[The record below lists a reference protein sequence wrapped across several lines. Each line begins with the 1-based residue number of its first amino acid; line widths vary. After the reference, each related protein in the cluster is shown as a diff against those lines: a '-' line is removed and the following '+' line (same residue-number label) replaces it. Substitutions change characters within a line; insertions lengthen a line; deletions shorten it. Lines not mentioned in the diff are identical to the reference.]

1 MRIIDFLQFIQDLAT
16 YFSLY
21 FKSDEIILPIT
32 SIDYTEK
39 ICVFYTKE
47 ATHQPLKK
55 SEIEKLLI
63 HFVDKNAIIKVCDLD
78 QNEHIIYGLR
88 LEQNKLILV

>member
-1 MRIIDFLQFIQDLAT
+1 MRIIDFLQFIQDLAA
-16 YFSLY
+16 YFDLY
-21 FKSDEIILPIT
+21 FKSGDTLIAIT
-32 SIDYTEK
+32 SIDYNPKTC
-39 ICVFYTKE
+39 IFYTKE

-63 HFVDKNAIIKVCDLD
+63 RFVDKNAIIKVCDLD

-88 LEQNKLILV
+88 IDRNRLVLV